1 MMESRKSYVF
11 LVLFIIFNVSVLHTQ
26 EKVRANI
33 TVFQP
38 LPEVSFA
45 AFLTNPFVQGTP
57 RIFQIQLAPHGVDV
71 YLVGTLKWRKP
82 DQGSFLPLT
91 TFRTKVF
98 KSRDFYNDE
107 INSNPDIQIS
117 DTDYDN
123 DLLQE
128 NLKLGKPAG
137 LYNLMIQV
145 YDPNG
150 ELYDEEIVD
159 LGIKDLGFVNPA
171 QTLELIQP
179 LAGSYQD
186 VGGVILTW
194 SEVIGVA
201 DFIILANERKG
212 KDESFEE
219 ALKKGNP
226 IVDNKSVGLKTS
238 VNLRELLD
246 RELVPGQEIVAQV
259 RGIIP
264 NPGGQNILYSEIIN
278 FNITDPNSTSAE
290 KISGEIVVL
299 LEKIID
305 EMKQNP
311 PDVDTE
317 EQDNLNDFIQSLE
330 ELLQKLRDG
339 EITFDEI
346 LVTTEDGGTLNYPEF
361 IQLLE
366 KLVQFPNLI
375 TNINFEEK

>member
-1 MMESRKSYVF
+1 MMETRKSYVF
-11 LVLFIIFNVSVLHTQ
+11 LILLILLNVATINAQ

-33 TVFQP
+33 IVFEP

-45 AFLTNPFVQGTP
+45 AFLTNPFIQGTP
-57 RIFQIQLAPHGVDV
+57 RIFQIQLSPHGSDV

-82 DQGSFLPLT
+82 DQGSFLALT

-98 KSRDFYNDE
+98 KSRNFYNDE
-107 INSNPDIQIS
+107 INSNPDIQIAE
-117 DTDYDN
+117 TDYDN

-128 NLKLGKPAG
+128 NLKLGKPTG

-145 YDPNG
+145 YNPNG
-150 ELYDEEIVD
+150 ELLDEEIVD

-171 QTLELIQP
+171 QTLEFIQP

-194 SEVIGVA
+194 TEVIGVA
-201 DFIILANERKG
+201 DFIVLANVRKS
-212 KDESFEE
+212 KNESFEE

-226 IVDNKSVGLKTS
+226 IIDNKRVGLKTS
-238 VNLRELLD
+238 VNLRELLE

-264 NPGGQNILYSEIIN
+264 NPGGQIILYSNIIN

-290 KISGEIVVL
+290 KISDEMVL
-299 LEKIID
+299 LLVKIID
-305 EMKQNP
+305 EMKNNP
-311 PDVDTE
+311 PDVDAE
-317 EQDNLNDFIQSLE
+317 EQEKLDNFIQSLE

-339 EITFDEI
+339 EITFDEM
-346 LVTTEDGGTLNYPEF
+346 LVTTEDGGTLTYPEF

-366 KLVQFPNLI
+366 KLVQFPDMI

>member
-1 MMESRKSYVF
+1 
-11 LVLFIIFNVSVLHTQ
+11 
-26 EKVRANI
+26 
-33 TVFQP
+33 
-38 LPEVSFA
+38 
-45 AFLTNPFVQGTP
+45 
-57 RIFQIQLAPHGVDV
+57 
-71 YLVGTLKWRKP
+71 KP

-107 INSNPDIQIS
+107 INSNPDIQIAE
-117 DTDYDN
+117 TDYDN

-145 YDPNG
+145 YNPNG
-150 ELYDEEIVD
+150 ELLDEEIVD

-171 QTLELIQP
+171 QTLEFIQP

-194 SEVIGVA
+194 TEVIGVA
-201 DFIILANERKG
+201 DFIILANVRTSKN
-212 KDESFEE
+212 ESFEE
-219 ALKKGNP
+219 ALRKGNP
-226 IVDNKSVGLKTS
+226 IIDNKRVGLKTS
-238 VNLRELLD
+238 VNLRELLE

-264 NPGGQNILYSEIIN
+264 NPGGQNILYSNIIN

-290 KISGEIVVL
+290 KISGEMVVL

-305 EMKQNP
+305 EMKNNP
-311 PDVDTE
+311 PDVDAE
-317 EQDNLNDFIQSLE
+317 EQEKLDNFIQSLE

-339 EITFDEI
+339 EITFDEM
-346 LVTTEDGGTLNYPEF
+346 LVTTEDGGTLTYPEF

-366 KLVQFPNLI
+366 KLVQFPDMI

>member
-11 LVLFIIFNVSVLHTQ
+11 LVLFIILNVSVLHAQ
-26 EKVRANI
+26 EKVTANI

-45 AFLTNPFVQGTP
+45 AFLTNPFIQGTP
-57 RIFQIQLAPHGVDV
+57 RIFQIQLSPHGVDV

-82 DQGSFLPLT
+82 GQGSFLPLT
-91 TFRTKVF
+91 TFKTKVF

-107 INSNPDIQIS
+107 INSNPYIQI
-117 DTDYDN
+117 DETDYDN

-128 NLKLGKPAG
+128 NLKMGKPAG
-137 LYNLMIQV
+137 LYELMIQV

-150 ELYDEEIVD
+150 EFLDDEIVD
-159 LGIKDLGFVNPA
+159 LGIKNLGFVNPA
-171 QTLELIQP
+171 QTLEFIQP

-201 DFIILANERKG
+201 DFIILANERTDKS
-212 KDESFEE
+212 ESFEE

-226 IVDNKSVGLKTS
+226 IVDNKRVGLKTS

-246 RELVPGQEIVAQV
+246 RELIPGHEIVIQV

-278 FNITDPNSTSAE
+278 FNITDGNSTSAE
-290 KISGEIVVL
+290 KISGEIVML
-299 LEKIID
+299 LEKVID

-311 PDVDTE
+311 PDVDAE
-317 EQDNLNDFIQSLE
+317 EQEKLDDFIQSLE
-330 ELLQKLRDG
+330 ELLQKMIDG
-339 EITFDEI
+339 EITFDQM
-346 LVTTEDGGTLNYPEF
+346 LVTTKDGGTLNYPEF

>member
-1 MMESRKSYVF
+1 MMETRKSYVF
-11 LVLFIIFNVSVLHTQ
+11 LILLILLNVATINAQ

-33 TVFQP
+33 IVFEP

-45 AFLTNPFVQGTP
+45 AFLTNPFIQGTP
-57 RIFQIQLAPHGVDV
+57 RIFQIQLSPHGKDV

-91 TFRTKVF
+91 TFRTEVF
-98 KSRDFYNDE
+98 KSRNFYNDE
-107 INSNPDIQIS
+107 INSNPDIQIAE
-117 DTDYDN
+117 TDYDN

-150 ELYDEEIVD
+150 DLLDEEIVD

-171 QTLELIQP
+171 QTLEFIQP

-194 SEVIGVA
+194 TEVIGVT
-201 DFIILANERKG
+201 DFIVLANVRKS
-212 KDESFEE
+212 KNESFEE

-226 IVDNKSVGLKTS
+226 IIDNKRVGLKTS
-238 VNLRELLD
+238 VNLRELLE

-264 NPGGQNILYSEIIN
+264 NPGGQIILYSNIIN

-290 KISGEIVVL
+290 KISDEMVL
-299 LEKIID
+299 LLVKIID
-305 EMKQNP
+305 EMKNNP
-311 PDVDTE
+311 PDVDAE
-317 EQDNLNDFIQSLE
+317 EQEKLDNFIQSLE

-339 EITFDEI
+339 EITFDEM
-346 LVTTEDGGTLNYPEF
+346 LVTTEDGGTLTYPEF

-366 KLVQFPNLI
+366 KLVQFPDMI

>member
-1 MMESRKSYVF
+1 MMETRKSYVF
-11 LVLFIIFNVSVLHTQ
+11 LILLILLNVAALKAQ

-33 TVFQP
+33 LVFEP

-57 RIFQIQLAPHGVDV
+57 RIFQIQLSPHGRDV

-98 KSRDFYNDE
+98 KSRDFYNDD
-107 INSNPDIQIS
+107 INSNPDIQIA

-145 YDPNG
+145 YNPNG
-150 ELYDEEIVD
+150 ELLDEEIVD

-171 QTLELIQP
+171 QTLEFIQP

-194 SEVIGVA
+194 TEVIGVA
-201 DFIILANERKG
+201 DFIILANVRTSKN
-212 KDESFEE
+212 ESFEE
-219 ALKKGNP
+219 ALRKGNP
-226 IVDNKSVGLKTS
+226 IIDNKRVGLKTS
-238 VNLRELLD
+238 VNLRELLE

-264 NPGGQNILYSEIIN
+264 NPGGQNILYSNIIN

-290 KISGEIVVL
+290 KISSEMVVL

-305 EMKQNP
+305 EMKNNP
-311 PDVDTE
+311 PDVDAE
-317 EQDNLNDFIQSLE
+317 EQEKLDNFIQSLE

-339 EITFDEI
+339 EITFDEM
-346 LVTTEDGGTLNYPEF
+346 LVTTEDGGTLTYPEF

-366 KLVQFPNLI
+366 KLVQFPDMI